1 MKISSEIKEIFEVE
15 IDNNRII
22 YSREGLYKHILKRNH
37 NDVIKYFDNLEDIVS
52 NPDYVGMSNRNNSP
66 SFEYLKCYEDNVL
79 VAVRLNKK
87 KGFFYIASMYIITD
101 SKLESRIRSGRLKD
115 LN

>member
-1 MKISSEIKEIFEVE
+1 MKISSEIKEIFKVE
-15 IDNNRII
+15 IVNDRII
-22 YSREGLYKHILKRNH
+22 YSRDGLYKHILKRNH
-37 NDVIKYFDNLEDIVS
+37 NDVIKYFDNLENIVN
-52 NPDYVGMSNRNNSP
+52 NPDYVGMSSRNNFP
-66 SFEYLKCYEDNVL
+66 SFEYVKCYEDNVL
-79 VAVRLNKK
+79 VAVRLNNK

>member
-66 SFEYLKCYEDNVL
+66 SFEYVKCYEDNVL

-87 KGFFYIASMYIITD
+87 KGFFYIASMYIITN

>member
-1 MKISSEIKEIFEVE
+1 MKISSEIKEIFNIE
-15 IDNNRII
+15 IENDKII
-22 YSREGLYKHILKRNH
+22 YSKEGLYKHILKRNH
-37 NDVIKYFDNLEDIVS
+37 NDVIKYFENLHNIVN

-66 SFEYLKCYEDNVL
+66 SFEYVKCYDDNVL

-87 KGFFYIASMYIITD
+87 KGFFYIASMYIITN

>member
-1 MKISSEIKEIFEVE
+1 MKISSEIKEIFKVE
-15 IDNNRII
+15 IVNDRII
-22 YSREGLYKHILKRNH
+22 YSRDGLYKHILKRNH
-37 NDVIKYFDNLEDIVS
+37 NDVIKYFDNLENIVN
-52 NPDYVGMSNRNNSP
+52 NPDYVGMSSRNNFP
-66 SFEYLKCYEDNVL
+66 SFEYVKCYEDNVL
-79 VAVRLNKK
+79 VAIRLNNK

>member
-1 MKISSEIKEIFEVE
+1 MKISNEIKEIFEVE

-66 SFEYLKCYEDNVL
+66 SFEYVKCYEDNVL

>member
-1 MKISSEIKEIFEVE
+1 MKISREIKEIFKVE
-15 IDNNRII
+15 IDNDRII
-22 YSREGLYKHILKRNH
+22 YSREGLYKHIIKRNH
-37 NDVIKYFDNLEDIVS
+37 NDVIKYFDNLENIVN

-66 SFEYLKCYEDNVL
+66 SFEYVKCYEDNVL

>member
-1 MKISSEIKEIFEVE
+1 MKISCEIKEMFKVE
-15 IDNNRII
+15 IDNDRII

-37 NDVIKYFDNLEDIVS
+37 DDVIKYFDNLENIVN
-52 NPDYVGMSNRNNSP
+52 NPDYVGMSSRNNLP
-66 SFEYLKCYEDNVL
+66 SFEYVKCYDDNVL

>member
-52 NPDYVGMSNRNNSP
+52 NPDYVGMSNRNNST
-66 SFEYLKCYEDNVL
+66 SFEYVKCYEDNVL

-87 KGFFYIASMYIITD
+87 KGFFYIASMYIITN

>member
-66 SFEYLKCYEDNVL
+66 SFEYVKCYEDNVL

>member
-1 MKISSEIKEIFEVE
+1 MKISSEIKVIFNIEIEN
-15 IDNNRII
+15 DKII

-37 NDVIKYFDNLEDIVS
+37 NDVIKYFDNLENIVN
-52 NPDYVGMSNRNNSP
+52 NPDYVGMSSRNNLP
-66 SFEYLKCYEDNVL
+66 SFEYVKCYDDNVL

-101 SKLESRIRSGRLKD
+101 SKLESRIRSGRLKY